1 MYRLGRK
8 MYSEKINCRETALI
22 CKLAQIVL
30 HTTGEKRRYICC
42 KKEEFI
48 MNKEKLPFEMPSLD
62 LTGKVAVVTGG
73 TKGLGYGIVMTLAY
87 HGARV
92 VITSR
97 HQNDCDA
104 VAQEVIDMGGEAMGI
119 KTDVQNTEEIQNL
132 IDKTVEKFGK
142 VDIMINNA
150 GVAVTKRFTEMT
162 EEEYDRVLD
171 SNLKSV
177 YFGSQIAAKQMIAQ
191 GEGGKIIN
199 MCSIGGIKGNN
210 QLSTYGASKAGA
222 INLTKSM
229 AWELGRYN
237 INVNAICP
245 GYVETALNTEALN
258 NPKFREKTLKGIPL
272 RRFGTVQEIAA
283 LTLFLASD
291 CCNMI
296 TGEYIVADMGATL
309 GGNV

>member
-1 MYRLGRK
+1 
-8 MYSEKINCRETALI
+8 
-22 CKLAQIVL
+22 
-30 HTTGEKRRYICC
+30 
-42 KKEEFI
+42 
-48 MNKEKLPFEMPSLD
+48 MNAEKLPFAMPSFD
-62 LTGKVAVVTGG
+62 LNGKVAVVTGG
-73 TKGLGYGIVMTLAY
+73 TKGLGYGIVMALAY

-97 HQNDCDA
+97 HQEDCDA
-104 VAQEVIDMGGEAMGI
+104 VAEEVSAMGGEAMGI
-119 KTDVQNTEEIQNL
+119 KADVQNVGEIQNL
-132 IDKTVEKFGK
+132 VDKTVEKYGRL
-142 VDIMINNA
+142 DIMVNNA
-150 GVAVTKRFTEMT
+150 GVAVTRRLTDMT
-162 EEEYDRVLD
+162 EDDYDRVID

-177 YFGSQIAAKQMIAQ
+177 YFGAQIAARQMIAQ

-229 AWELGRYN
+229 AWEWGRYG

-245 GYVETALNTEALN
+245 GYVKTDLNAEQLE
-258 NPKFREKTLKGIPL
+258 NPQFKDKVLKGIPL

-291 CCNMI
+291 CCNML

>member
-1 MYRLGRK
+1 
-8 MYSEKINCRETALI
+8 
-22 CKLAQIVL
+22 
-30 HTTGEKRRYICC
+30 
-42 KKEEFI
+42 
-48 MNKEKLPFEMPSLD
+48 MNAEKLPFAMPSFD
-62 LTGKVAVVTGG
+62 LNGKVAVVTGG
-73 TKGLGYGIVMTLAY
+73 TKGLGYGIVMALAF

-97 HQNDCDA
+97 HQEDCDA
-104 VAQEVIDMGGEAMGI
+104 VAKEVADMGGEAMGV
-119 KTDVQNTEEIQNL
+119 KADVQNVEEIQNL
-132 IDKTVEKFGK
+132 IDKTVEAYKRL
-142 VDIMINNA
+142 DIMVNNA
-150 GVAVTKRFTEMT
+150 GVAVTKRLTDMT
-162 EEEYDRVLD
+162 EADYERVID

-177 YFGSQIAAKQMIAQ
+177 YFGAQIAARQMIAQ

-229 AWELGRYN
+229 AWEWGRYG

-245 GYVETALNTEALN
+245 GYVKTDLNAEQLE
-258 NPKFREKTLKGIPL
+258 NPQFKDKVLKGIPL

-291 CCNMI
+291 CCNML

>member
-1 MYRLGRK
+1 
-8 MYSEKINCRETALI
+8 
-22 CKLAQIVL
+22 
-30 HTTGEKRRYICC
+30 
-42 KKEEFI
+42 
-48 MNKEKLPFEMPSLD
+48 MNKEKLPFEMPSFD

-73 TKGLGYGIVMTLAY
+73 TKGLGYGIVMALAY
-87 HGARV
+87 HGAKV
-92 VITSR
+92 VVTSR
-97 HQNDCDA
+97 HQDDCDA
-104 VAQEVIDMGGEAMGI
+104 VAKEVEEMGGTAVGI
-119 KTDVQNTEEIQNL
+119 KTDVQNIDEIQNL
-132 IDKTVEKFGK
+132 VDKTVEKYGRL
-142 VDIMINNA
+142 DIMVNNA
-150 GVAVTKRFTEMT
+150 GVAVTKRLTDMT
-162 EEEYDRVLD
+162 EADYNKVID

-177 YFGSQIAAKQMIAQ
+177 YFGSQAAAKQMIEQ

-229 AWELGRYN
+229 AWEWGRYG

-245 GYVETALNTEALN
+245 GYVKTALNAEQLE
-258 NPKFREKTLKGIPL
+258 NPKFKEKTLKGIPL

-291 CCNMI
+291 SCNML
-296 TGEYIVADMGATL
+296 TGEAIVADMGATL

>member
-1 MYRLGRK
+1 M
-8 MYSEKINCRETALI
+8 
-22 CKLAQIVL
+22 
-30 HTTGEKRRYICC
+30 
-42 KKEEFI
+42 KKGGNR
-48 MNKEKLPFEMPSLD
+48 MNKEKLPFEMPSFNLE
-62 LTGKVAVVTGG
+62 GKVAVVTGG

-87 HGARV
+87 HGAKV

-97 HQNDCDA
+97 HQEDCDA
-104 VAQEVIDMGGEAMGI
+104 VAQEVIEMGGDAMGI
-119 KTDVQNTEEIQNL
+119 KTDVQCVEEIEHL
-132 IDKTVEKFGK
+132 IRATVEKYGK
-142 VDIMINNA
+142 IDIMINNA

-162 EEEYDRVLD
+162 EQEYEKVLD

-191 GEGGKIIN
+191 GNGGKIIN

-229 AWELGRYN
+229 AWELGRYG

-245 GYVETALNTEALN
+245 GYVKTALNAEALE
-258 NPKFREKTLKGIPL
+258 NPKFKEKTLKGIPL
-272 RRFGTVQEIAA
+272 RRFGTVQEVAA

-291 CCNMI
+291 SCNML
-296 TGEYIVADMGATL
+296 TGEFIVADMGATL

>member
-1 MYRLGRK
+1 
-8 MYSEKINCRETALI
+8 
-22 CKLAQIVL
+22 
-30 HTTGEKRRYICC
+30 
-42 KKEEFI
+42 
-48 MNKEKLPFEMPSLD
+48 MNAEKLPFAMPTFD
-62 LTGKVAVVTGG
+62 LNGKVAVVTGG
-73 TKGLGYGIVMTLAY
+73 TKGLGYGIVMAFAY
-87 HGARV
+87 HGAKV
-92 VITSR
+92 AITSR
-97 HQNDCDA
+97 HQEDCDA
-104 VAQEVIDMGGEAMGI
+104 VAEEVAAMGGEAMGI
-119 KTDVQNTEEIQNL
+119 KADVQNVEEIQNL
-132 IDKTVEKFGK
+132 VNKTVERYGRL
-142 VDIMINNA
+142 DIMVNNA
-150 GVAVTKRFTEMT
+150 GVAVTKRLTDMT
-162 EEEYDRVLD
+162 EPDYERVID

-177 YFGSQIAAKQMIAQ
+177 YFGAQIAARQMIAQ

-229 AWELGRYN
+229 AWEWGRYG

-245 GYVETALNTEALN
+245 GYVKTDLNAEQLE
-258 NPKFREKTLKGIPL
+258 NPQFKDKVLKGIPL

-291 CCNMI
+291 CCNML

>member
-1 MYRLGRK
+1 
-8 MYSEKINCRETALI
+8 
-22 CKLAQIVL
+22 
-30 HTTGEKRRYICC
+30 
-42 KKEEFI
+42 
-48 MNKEKLPFEMPSLD
+48 MNVKKLPFEMPSFD
-62 LTGKVAVVTGG
+62 LSGKVAVVTGG
-73 TKGLGYGIVMTLAY
+73 TKGLGYGIVMVFAY
-87 HGARV
+87 HGAKV

-97 HQNDCDA
+97 HQDDCDA
-104 VAQEVIDMGGEAMGI
+104 VAREVKDMGGEAIGI
-119 KTDVQNTEEIQNL
+119 RADVQNIAEIQNL
-132 IDKTVEKFGK
+132 VNKTVEKYGRL
-142 VDIMINNA
+142 DIMVNNA
-150 GVAVTKRFTEMT
+150 GVAVTKRLTDMT
-162 EEEYDRVLD
+162 EEDYSRVID

-177 YFGSQIAAKQMIAQ
+177 YFGAQIAARQMIAQ

-229 AWELGRYN
+229 AWEWGRYG

-245 GYVETALNTEALN
+245 GYVKTELNAEQLE
-258 NPKFREKTLKGIPL
+258 NPQFKDKVLKGIPL
-272 RRFGTVQEIAA
+272 RRFGTVQEVAA

-291 CCNMI
+291 CCNML

>member
-1 MYRLGRK
+1 
-8 MYSEKINCRETALI
+8 
-22 CKLAQIVL
+22 
-30 HTTGEKRRYICC
+30 
-42 KKEEFI
+42 
-48 MNKEKLPFEMPSLD
+48 MNTEKLPFAMPTFD
-62 LTGKVAVVTGG
+62 LNGKVAVVTGG
-73 TKGLGYGIVMTLAY
+73 TKGLGYGIVMAFAY
-87 HGARV
+87 HGAKV

-97 HQNDCDA
+97 HQEDCDA
-104 VAQEVIDMGGEAMGI
+104 VAEEVAAMGGEAMGI
-119 KTDVQNTEEIQNL
+119 KADVQNVEEIQNL
-132 IDKTVEKFGK
+132 VNKTVERYGRL
-142 VDIMINNA
+142 DIMVNNA
-150 GVAVTKRFTEMT
+150 GVAVTKRLTDMT
-162 EEEYDRVLD
+162 ESDYERVID

-177 YFGSQIAAKQMIAQ
+177 YFGAQIAARQMIAQ

-229 AWELGRYN
+229 AWEWGRYG

-245 GYVETALNTEALN
+245 GYVKTDLNAEQLE
-258 NPKFREKTLKGIPL
+258 NPQFKDKVLKGIPL

-291 CCNMI
+291 CCNML

>member
-1 MYRLGRK
+1 
-8 MYSEKINCRETALI
+8 
-22 CKLAQIVL
+22 
-30 HTTGEKRRYICC
+30 
-42 KKEEFI
+42 
-48 MNKEKLPFEMPSLD
+48 MNAEKLPFAMPSFD
-62 LTGKVAVVTGG
+62 LNGKVAVVTGG
-73 TKGLGYGIVMTLAY
+73 TKGLGYGIVMVFAY
-87 HGARV
+87 HGAKV

-97 HQNDCDA
+97 HQEDCDV
-104 VAQEVIDMGGEAMGI
+104 VAAEVAAMGGEAMGI
-119 KTDVQNTEEIQNL
+119 KADVQNVEEIQNL
-132 IDKTVEKFGK
+132 VDRTVEKYGRL
-142 VDIMINNA
+142 DIMVNNA
-150 GVAVTKRFTEMT
+150 GVAVTRRLTDMT
-162 EEEYDRVLD
+162 EADYERVID

-177 YFGSQIAAKQMIAQ
+177 YFGAQIAAKQMIVQ

-210 QLSTYGASKAGA
+210 QLSIYGASKAGA

-229 AWELGRYN
+229 AWEWGRYG

-245 GYVETALNTEALN
+245 GYVKTDLNAEQLE
-258 NPKFREKTLKGIPL
+258 NPQFKDKVLKGIPL

-291 CCNMI
+291 CCNML

>member
-1 MYRLGRK
+1 
-8 MYSEKINCRETALI
+8 
-22 CKLAQIVL
+22 
-30 HTTGEKRRYICC
+30 
-42 KKEEFI
+42 
-48 MNKEKLPFEMPSLD
+48 MNAEKLPFAMPSFD
-62 LTGKVAVVTGG
+62 LNGKVAVVTGG
-73 TKGLGYGIVMTLAY
+73 TKGLGYGIVMVFAY
-87 HGARV
+87 HGAKV

-97 HQNDCDA
+97 HQEDCDV
-104 VAQEVIDMGGEAMGI
+104 VAAEVAAMGGEAMGI
-119 KTDVQNTEEIQNL
+119 KADVQNVEEIQNL
-132 IDKTVEKFGK
+132 VDRTVEKYGRL
-142 VDIMINNA
+142 DIMVNNA
-150 GVAVTKRFTEMT
+150 GVAVTRRLTDMT
-162 EEEYDRVLD
+162 EADYERVID

-177 YFGSQIAAKQMIAQ
+177 YFGAQIAAKQMIAQ

-210 QLSTYGASKAGA
+210 QLSIYGASKAGA

-229 AWELGRYN
+229 AWEWGRDG

-245 GYVETALNTEALN
+245 GYVKTDLNAEQLE
-258 NPKFREKTLKGIPL
+258 NPQFKDKVLKGIPL

-291 CCNMI
+291 CCNML

>member
-1 MYRLGRK
+1 
-8 MYSEKINCRETALI
+8 
-22 CKLAQIVL
+22 
-30 HTTGEKRRYICC
+30 
-42 KKEEFI
+42 
-48 MNKEKLPFEMPSLD
+48 MNAEKLPFAMPTFD
-62 LTGKVAVVTGG
+62 LNGKVAVVTGG
-73 TKGLGYGIVMTLAY
+73 TKGLGYGIVMAFAY
-87 HGARV
+87 HGAKV

-97 HQNDCDA
+97 HQEDCDA
-104 VAQEVIDMGGEAMGI
+104 VAEEVAAMGGEAMGI
-119 KTDVQNTEEIQNL
+119 KADVQNVEEIQNL
-132 IDKTVEKFGK
+132 VNKTVERYGRL
-142 VDIMINNA
+142 DIMVNNA
-150 GVAVTKRFTEMT
+150 GVAVTKRLTDMT
-162 EEEYDRVLD
+162 ESDYERVID

-177 YFGSQIAAKQMIAQ
+177 YFGAQIAAKQMIAQ

-229 AWELGRYN
+229 AWEWGRYG

-245 GYVETALNTEALN
+245 GYVKTDLNAEQLE
-258 NPKFREKTLKGIPL
+258 NPQFKDKVLKGIPL

-291 CCNMI
+291 CCNML

>member
-1 MYRLGRK
+1 
-8 MYSEKINCRETALI
+8 
-22 CKLAQIVL
+22 
-30 HTTGEKRRYICC
+30 
-42 KKEEFI
+42 

-87 HGARV
+87 HGAKV

-171 SNLKSV
+171 SN
-177 YFGSQIAAKQMIAQ
+177 
-191 GEGGKIIN
+191 
-199 MCSIGGIKGNN
+199 
-210 QLSTYGASKAGA
+210 
-222 INLTKSM
+222 
-229 AWELGRYN
+229 
-237 INVNAICP
+237 
-245 GYVETALNTEALN
+245 
-258 NPKFREKTLKGIPL
+258 
-272 RRFGTVQEIAA
+272 
-283 LTLFLASD
+283 
-291 CCNMI
+291 
-296 TGEYIVADMGATL
+296 
-309 GGNV
+309 

>member
-1 MYRLGRK
+1 
-8 MYSEKINCRETALI
+8 
-22 CKLAQIVL
+22 
-30 HTTGEKRRYICC
+30 
-42 KKEEFI
+42 
-48 MNKEKLPFEMPSLD
+48 MNAEKLPFAMPSFD
-62 LTGKVAVVTGG
+62 LNGKVAVVTGG
-73 TKGLGYGIVMTLAY
+73 TKGLGYGIVMAFAY

-97 HQNDCDA
+97 HQEDCDA
-104 VAQEVIDMGGEAMGI
+104 VAEEVSVMGGEAMGI
-119 KTDVQNTEEIQNL
+119 KADVQNVGEIQNL
-132 IDKTVEKFGK
+132 VDKTVEKYGRL
-142 VDIMINNA
+142 DIMVNNA
-150 GVAVTKRFTEMT
+150 GVAVTRRLTDMT
-162 EEEYDRVLD
+162 EDDYDRVID

-177 YFGSQIAAKQMIAQ
+177 YFGAQIAARQMIAQ

-229 AWELGRYN
+229 AWEWGRYG

-245 GYVETALNTEALN
+245 GYVKTDLNAEQLE
-258 NPKFREKTLKGIPL
+258 NPQFKDKVLKGIPL

-291 CCNMI
+291 CCNML

>member
-1 MYRLGRK
+1 
-8 MYSEKINCRETALI
+8 
-22 CKLAQIVL
+22 
-30 HTTGEKRRYICC
+30 
-42 KKEEFI
+42 
-48 MNKEKLPFEMPSLD
+48 MNAEKLPFAMPSFD
-62 LTGKVAVVTGG
+62 LNGKVAVVTGG
-73 TKGLGYGIVMTLAY
+73 TKGLGYGIVMVFAY
-87 HGARV
+87 HGAKV

-97 HQNDCDA
+97 HQEDCDV
-104 VAQEVIDMGGEAMGI
+104 VAAEVAAMGGEAMGI
-119 KTDVQNTEEIQNL
+119 KADVQNVEEIQNL
-132 IDKTVEKFGK
+132 VDRTVEKYGRP
-142 VDIMINNA
+142 DIMVNNA
-150 GVAVTKRFTEMT
+150 GVAVTRRLTDMT
-162 EEEYDRVLD
+162 EADYERVID

-177 YFGSQIAAKQMIAQ
+177 YFGAQIAAKQMIAQ

-210 QLSTYGASKAGA
+210 QLSIYGASKAGA

-229 AWELGRYN
+229 AWEWGRYG

-245 GYVETALNTEALN
+245 GYVKTDLNAEQLE
-258 NPKFREKTLKGIPL
+258 NPQFKDKVLKGIPL

-291 CCNMI
+291 CCNML

>member
-1 MYRLGRK
+1 
-8 MYSEKINCRETALI
+8 
-22 CKLAQIVL
+22 
-30 HTTGEKRRYICC
+30 
-42 KKEEFI
+42 
-48 MNKEKLPFEMPSLD
+48 MNAEKLPFAMPSFD
-62 LTGKVAVVTGG
+62 LNGKVAVVTGG
-73 TKGLGYGIVMTLAY
+73 TKGLGYGIVMVFAY
-87 HGARV
+87 HGAKV

-97 HQNDCDA
+97 HQEDCDV
-104 VAQEVIDMGGEAMGI
+104 VAAEVAAMGGEAMGI
-119 KTDVQNTEEIQNL
+119 KADVQNVEEIQNL
-132 IDKTVEKFGK
+132 DDRTVEKYGRL
-142 VDIMINNA
+142 DIMVNNA
-150 GVAVTKRFTEMT
+150 GVAVTRRLTDMT
-162 EEEYDRVLD
+162 EADYERVID

-177 YFGSQIAAKQMIAQ
+177 YFGAQIAAKQMIAQ

-210 QLSTYGASKAGA
+210 QLSIYGASKAGA

-229 AWELGRYN
+229 AWEWGRYG

-245 GYVETALNTEALN
+245 GYVKTDLNAEQLE
-258 NPKFREKTLKGIPL
+258 NPQFKDKVLKGIPL

-291 CCNMI
+291 CCNML

>member
-1 MYRLGRK
+1 
-8 MYSEKINCRETALI
+8 
-22 CKLAQIVL
+22 
-30 HTTGEKRRYICC
+30 
-42 KKEEFI
+42 
-48 MNKEKLPFEMPSLD
+48 MNAEKLSFAMPSFD
-62 LTGKVAVVTGG
+62 LNGKVAVVTGG
-73 TKGLGYGIVMTLAY
+73 TKGLGYGIVMVFAY
-87 HGARV
+87 HGAKV

-97 HQNDCDA
+97 HQEDCDV
-104 VAQEVIDMGGEAMGI
+104 VAAEVAAMGGEAMGI
-119 KTDVQNTEEIQNL
+119 KADVQNVEEIQNL
-132 IDKTVEKFGK
+132 VDRTVEKYGRL
-142 VDIMINNA
+142 DIMVNNA
-150 GVAVTKRFTEMT
+150 GVAVTRRLTDMT
-162 EEEYDRVLD
+162 EADYERVID

-177 YFGSQIAAKQMIAQ
+177 YFGAQIAAKQMIAQ

-210 QLSTYGASKAGA
+210 QLSIYGASKAGA

-229 AWELGRYN
+229 AWEWGRYG

-245 GYVETALNTEALN
+245 GYVKTDLNAEQLE
-258 NPKFREKTLKGIPL
+258 NPQFKDKVLKGIPL

-291 CCNMI
+291 CCNML

>member
-1 MYRLGRK
+1 
-8 MYSEKINCRETALI
+8 
-22 CKLAQIVL
+22 
-30 HTTGEKRRYICC
+30 
-42 KKEEFI
+42 
-48 MNKEKLPFEMPSLD
+48 MNAEKLRFAMPSFD
-62 LTGKVAVVTGG
+62 LNGKVAVVTGG
-73 TKGLGYGIVMTLAY
+73 TKGLGYGIVMVFAY
-87 HGARV
+87 HGAKV

-97 HQNDCDA
+97 HQEDCDV
-104 VAQEVIDMGGEAMGI
+104 VAAEVAAMGGEAMGI
-119 KTDVQNTEEIQNL
+119 KADVQNVEEIQNL
-132 IDKTVEKFGK
+132 VDRTVEKYGRL
-142 VDIMINNA
+142 DIMVNNA
-150 GVAVTKRFTEMT
+150 GVAVTRRLTDMT
-162 EEEYDRVLD
+162 EADYERVID

-177 YFGSQIAAKQMIAQ
+177 YFGAQIAAKQMIAQ

-210 QLSTYGASKAGA
+210 QLSIYGASKAGA

-229 AWELGRYN
+229 AWEWGRYG

-245 GYVETALNTEALN
+245 GYVKTDLNAEQLE
-258 NPKFREKTLKGIPL
+258 NPQFKDKVLKGIPL

-291 CCNMI
+291 CCNML